1 MYILTI
7 WTLLG
12 TLFLTACQSDVL
24 LTEQKDINQPVV
36 GMRDSSFI
44 NLRIVSTS
52 QPITRSTEAATTKEN
67 AIYDGILCI
76 FEGTSEATCTLKT
89 ATVIDQLIS
98 NPGTAGASVDVQVT
112 QRLVTGT
119 HAYNN
124 NNNLYVLA
132 LLNTSSTGLYA
143 KGGKLYKRVS
153 SGTDTQLTGSTLSQ
167 LQDLKID
174 SVGNTNE
181 HVGLFMANKNGTLP
195 QVTNTYL
202 FDTPEQ
208 AKTAEDTRLTIEVE
222 RAAAKVKLVNN
233 IPAGT
238 ALSNI
243 TLEGG
248 TTEHPLIHKMT
259 WMVNQYNS
267 GAFAVGGGS
276 SDTGTP
282 DNNFAAKDFTYFH
295 QHSLKSGDE
304 VYVGPNNNA
313 TETQVVVEIQLKDGS
328 FLMGDCFAFKNWDN
342 TKLFTNVET
351 LKEYYINGWDLQKQ
365 NYNAIKYKS
374 ADAVFRNLKVVIDD
388 DDHVVVTLTNS
399 DFTATE
405 QQALNSLAG
414 VLSGM
419 TTYFRDGKMYY
430 TFTLDELKRNNAYNL
445 SLVEEAATDTR
456 QTSVTFKFDQ
466 GTSGGSGTIT
476 FSNSTADLFAS
487 SSITLGSNFAYHS
500 WNSTFSQT
508 LVNPKTDDATD
519 NLDFLITPA
528 TGWTFT
534 PSQVSFSTTRYGTD
548 GGLIDVSWINSGG
561 GSTVSVATGIKPYR
575 NNGTPNILEW
585 SSSVTAGSVG
595 DGACGLRLGLS
606 NLKTGK
612 QVGFSDIVITGT
624 LSKASG
630 IASPQKSISG
640 IGRPRPTP

>member
-124 NNNLYVLA
+124 NLYVLA

-181 HVGLFMANKNGTLP
+181 HVGLFMANKNGALP
-195 QVTNTYL
+195 QVTSTYL

-208 AKTAEDTRLTIEVE
+208 AKTAENTRLTIEVE

-238 ALSNI
+238 VLSNI
-243 TLEGG
+243 TLKGG

-259 WMVNQYNS
+259 WTMNHYNS

-282 DNNFAAKDFTYFH
+282 DNRFAAKDFTYFH
-295 QHSLKSGDE
+295 QHSHQSDDV
-304 VYVGPNNNA
+304 VYIGENNSA
-313 TETQVVVEIQLKDGS
+313 TETQVVVEVQLKDGS
-328 FLMGDCFAFKNWDN
+328 FLLGDCYNFNN
-342 TKLFTNVET
+342 GNVLYT
-351 LKEYYINGWDLQKQ
+351 TIDDLIV
-365 NYNAIKYKS
+365 NYKS
-374 ADAVFRNLKVVIDD
+374 WWNSHKNEYTDISTKTDEDVLRNAKITVNADGSVK
-388 DDHVVVTLTNS
+388 VTLTNS
-399 DFTATE
+399 TFSATE
-405 QQALNSLAG
+405 QIALNSFAND
-414 VLSGM
+414 LSEK
-419 TTYFRDGKMYY
+419 TTCFRDGKMYY
-430 TFTLDELKRNNAYNL
+430 TYTVSPIVRNNAYNL
-445 SLVEEAATDTR
+445 SLVEEAE
-456 QTSVTFKFDQ
+456 
-466 GTSGGSGTIT
+466 G
-476 FSNSTADLFAS
+476 
-487 SSITLGSNFAYHS
+487 
-500 WNSTFSQT
+500 
-508 LVNPKTDDATD
+508 
-519 NLDFLITPA
+519 
-528 TGWTFT
+528 
-534 PSQVSFSTTRYGTD
+534 
-548 GGLIDVSWINSGG
+548 
-561 GSTVSVATGIKPYR
+561 
-575 NNGTPNILEW
+575 E
-585 SSSVTAGSVG
+585 
-595 DGACGLRLGLS
+595 
-606 NLKTGK
+606 
-612 QVGFSDIVITGT
+612 
-624 LSKASG
+624 
-630 IASPQKSISG
+630 SPQRSISG
-640 IGRPRPTP
+640 IGRPTP